1 MMVVNRAF
9 LVELFYYT
17 SVSCTRKIKIV
28 IESLM
33 LRSYKLEKVLL
44 VGLLFLGILLSLGSV
59 VSIRTTTAQTGQPD
73 FTTYE
78 NPKFGIRVQYPSD
91 WGRLD
96 LSFLGASA
104 DIDFYPLNDTSGAKD
119 VRIQVNQLPL
129 QNMTLDQYTNT
140 QINST
145 EGQIL
150 ESNVT
155 TLGNLPAHEI
165 VFTDIG
171 LKTLQVWTLKDDKV
185 YAITYVAEE
194 DDYDNDLQIAQ
205 RIIES
210 FAIIS

>member
-1 MMVVNRAF
+1 M
-9 LVELFYYT
+9 
-17 SVSCTRKIKIV
+17 
-28 IESLM
+28 
-33 LRSYKLEKVLL
+33 EKVLL
-44 VGLLFLGILLSLGSV
+44 VSLLFLVILLSSGSV
-59 VSIRTTTAQTGQPD
+59 VGIRTIIAQTGQAD
-73 FTTYE
+73 FRTYE
-78 NPKFGIRVQYPSD
+78 NPEFGIRVQYPSD

-96 LSFLGASA
+96 LSFLGTSA
-104 DIDFYPLNDTSGAKD
+104 DIDFYPLNDTSGAKA
-119 VRIQVNQLPL
+119 VRIQVEQLPS
-129 QNMTLDQYTNT
+129 QNMTLDQYTDT

-165 VFTDIG
+165 VFTDVG

-194 DDYDNDLQIAQ
+194 EDYENGLQIAQ

-210 FAIIS
+210 FGIIS

>member
-1 MMVVNRAF
+1 MG
-9 LVELFYYT
+9 
-17 SVSCTRKIKIV
+17 
-28 IESLM
+28 
-33 LRSYKLEKVLL
+33 KVLL
-44 VGLLFLGILLSLGSV
+44 ASLLFLVILLSLSSV
-59 VSIRTTTAQTGQPD
+59 ISIRTTIAQTGQAD

-104 DIDFYPLNDTSGAKD
+104 DIDFYPLDDTSGAKD
-119 VRIQVNQLPL
+119 VRIQVKQLPL
-129 QNMTLDQYTNT
+129 QNMTLNEYTDT

-165 VFTDIG
+165 VFTNIG
-171 LKTLQVWTLKDDKV
+171 LKTLQVWTLKDDNV
-185 YAITYVAEE
+185 YTITYVAEE
-194 DDYDNDLQIAQ
+194 GEYENDLGIAQ

-210 FAIIS
+210 FGIINYN